1 MKLVLTQ
8 DVPSLGKAGE
18 VKEVAGGYARNFLL
32 PRKMAVAATADEL
45 QRVQQRQDA
54 AQRQQEKLR
63 AQHQSLADRLAGVSI
78 TLKAKVGDQSRLY
91 GSITAKDISDAI
103 HDQAKIDVDRRIIE
117 LEDPIRT
124 LGTHHVPVHVAGD
137 LRPQITVVVEEI

>member
-8 DVPSLGKAGE
+8 DVPSLGKAGD
-18 VKEVAGGYARNFLL
+18 VKEVAGGYARNYLL
-32 PRKMAVAATADEL
+32 PRKLAVAATEEEL
-45 QRVQQRQDA
+45 RRVEQRREA
-54 AQRQQEKLR
+54 AARQQEKLR
-63 AQHQSLADRLAGVSI
+63 AQHQSLADKLAGVTV

-91 GSITAKDISDAI
+91 GSITAKDLADAL

-124 LGTHHVPVHVAGD
+124 LGAHHVPVHVAGD